1 MSGTSGAW
9 LQRLRTVFAGDL
21 ASYARR
27 PLFWIWALI
36 LALTALGMSSGQ
48 VRIQSGDAMVG
59 GTKAYITSEFA
70 VAMQLGIVTLLFYG
84 FFVAVVAGMAVI
96 QDEQWRLGELLHSTS
111 LRPGE
116 YIWGKF
122 AAVLTGCGAILVV
135 HLAAMVFYNHVLPNS
150 EAHEIRGPLLA
161 INYLRPALLFSVP
174 TIVFLGGISFAVGE
188 WTRRPVLVFLLPVA
202 IFLPSI
208 FFLWE
213 WSPSW
218 LDPRLNDALMWIDPA
233 GFRWLNETWLKVDR
247 GVGFYNNEGLHPDRG
262 FLISRAVFFTLGLVS
277 VAWSRHHFAATL
289 RGVRS
294 RLSTRQI
301 ADIVQPREERSTIE
315 IRTDPLPSL
324 GMTTARPGL
333 LAAAWH
339 VAKVELTELR
349 SSAGLYLFIPLLLL
363 ETLGSAMVEVGFL
376 DTPLLITSGNF
387 AVNTMGILA
396 TCLCLLLMFYTVE
409 ALERERSTRLAA
421 IAYATPI
428 RSASL
433 FLGKSIAMI
442 AVGLSVTLAV
452 AVAGVLVL
460 LFQWKVGLELR
471 PFLLVWGLLLAPT
484 VVFWTTLVLAIHT
497 IVQSRY
503 TTYALCL
510 GILCYTGF
518 SALTNQINW
527 VGNWPLWQAVRW
539 SDISVLELDRKALVL
554 SRVLAVSTA
563 LLLVAL
569 TLACFRC
576 RDPDATGILRRLR
589 PLSMFRSSLKL
600 APWVVIPLIALAWLA
615 LEVSWG
621 RQGGAAKKQEKDYWR
636 KNLATYRDAKVP
648 DLSHVSLDLDLFPE
662 TSRYRV
668 SGTFELK
675 NPGDQP
681 LEEILLTGGLH
692 WEKLVWTMNGEPC
705 SPTDRAH
712 LFVFN
717 PPGGA
722 LAPGQ
727 KIEIGFTHEGYYP
740 RGISKRAMG
749 SSEFILP
756 SGVVLT
762 SFEASIVPLI
772 GFKDS
777 VGIDDENRQDPKEF
791 RDNYYVGQT
800 DSFVGPRAP
809 FTTKITVTGP
819 ADFTINSVGT
829 KINESVR
836 DGRRTVLWKSDYP
849 VSFFNVIAGKW
860 EVERGDGTLVFYDRR
875 HGYNVGEMREA
886 LDAARRYYSEW
897 FYPYPWRELKLSEFA
912 NLASYAQGFPTNI
925 TFSEGIG
932 FLAKSSPEIHAAFE
946 ITAHEA
952 AHQWWGNLLSPG
964 KGPGGN
970 VLSEGTSHF
979 STILLVEQT
988 KGLQSRIDFCKRIE
1002 ASYGRSRQMDSERP
1016 LVKIDGQKPGDTT
1029 VTYDKG
1035 GWAFWMLLNHMGR
1048 DRALAGIQAFMK
1060 AYQGNPD
1067 HPVLQDF
1074 IASMRPFAAD
1084 KTAFDAFTHQW
1095 FFEVVVP
1102 EFKLHDAKKTA
1113 RGELWDASIRA
1124 ENVGS
1129 GEMPVEVAASR
1140 GERFNKD
1147 GSSSPEYKDAR
1158 VTVVLS
1164 KGGSKDV
1171 TIRCPFEPAQIVVDP
1186 DAKVLQLR
1194 RKSAVAKF

>member
-1 MSGTSGAW
+1 MNETLGAT
-9 LQRLRTVFAGDL
+9 LRRFRTVFGCEL
-21 ASYARR
+21 ASYVRR
-27 PLFWIWALI
+27 PLFSIWAVI
-36 LALTALGMSSGQ
+36 LALAAWGMSSGQ
-48 VRIQSGDAMVG
+48 VRIQSGDAIVG
-59 GTKAYITSEFA
+59 GAKAYITSEYA

-84 FFVAVVAGMAVI
+84 FFVAVVAGMPVI
-96 QDEQWRLGELLHSTS
+96 QDEQWRLGELLHSTP

-122 AAVLTGCGAILVV
+122 AAVLTGCAAILLF
-135 HLAAMVFYNHVLPNS
+135 HLAAMVFFNHIVPNS
-150 EAHEIRGPLLA
+150 EAHEIRGPLYA

-174 TIVFLGGISFAVGE
+174 TIVFLAGVSFAVGE

-202 IFLPSI
+202 IFLPTI

-218 LDPRLNDALMWIDPA
+218 LDPRLNDALMWIDPG

-247 GVGFYNNEGLHPDRG
+247 GVRFYNNEGLPPDRG
-262 FLISRAVFFTLGLVS
+262 FLISRAVFVALGLVS
-277 VAWSRHHFAATL
+277 VAWSRRHFALTL
-289 RGVRS
+289 RGVR
-294 RLSTRQI
+294 
-301 ADIVQPREERSTIE
+301 PRAGAQQVRGAARALEARFSIE
-315 IRTDPLPSL
+315 VLPASLPSL

-333 LAAAWH
+333 LGTAWQ

-349 SSAGLYLFIPLLLL
+349 SSPGLYLFIPMILF
-363 ETLGSAMVEVGFL
+363 ETLGSAMIEVGFL
-376 DTPLLITSGNF
+376 DTPLLLTSGNF

-428 RSASL
+428 RSGSL

-442 AVGLSVTLAV
+442 AVGLSITLAV
-452 AVAGVLVL
+452 ALAGVIVL
-460 LFQWKVGLELR
+460 LIQWKVGFELR

-484 VVFWTTLVLAIHT
+484 VVVWTAVVLAIHT
-497 IVQSRY
+497 IVQNRY

-510 GILCYTGF
+510 AVLWFTGHR
-518 SALTNQINW
+518 ALTNQINW

-539 SDISVLELDRKALVL
+539 SDISVLALDRRALVL
-554 SRVLAVSTA
+554 SRTLAMSTA
-563 LLLVAL
+563 VFLVAL
-569 TLACFRC
+569 TLACFRR
-576 RDPDATGILRRLR
+576 RDPDATRILQRLS
-589 PLSMFRSSLKL
+589 PLPMFRSFLKL
-600 APWVVIPLIALAWLA
+600 APWVVIPLFAMGWLA

-662 TSRYRV
+662 KSRYRV
-668 SGTFELK
+668 TGILELK
-675 NPGDQP
+675 NPGEEP
-681 LEEILLTGGLH
+681 LAEILLTGGLH
-692 WEKLVWTMNGEPC
+692 WEKLAWTMNGNPC

-717 PPGGA
+717 PPDGA

-727 KIEIGFTHEGYYP
+727 KIEIGFAHEGRYP
-740 RGISKRAMG
+740 RGISERAIG

-762 SFEASIVPLI
+762 SFTASIVPVI
-772 GFKDS
+772 GFKDT

-800 DSFVGPRAP
+800 DSFVGARAP

-829 KINESVR
+829 KIDDRVQG
-836 DGRRTVLWKSDYP
+836 GRRTVLWKSDYP

-860 EVERGDGTLVFYDRR
+860 EVERGEETAVFYDRR
-875 HGYNVGEMREA
+875 HKYNVGEMREA

-932 FLAKSSPEIHAAFE
+932 FLTKSSPEIHAAFE
-946 ITAHEA
+946 ITAHES

-970 VLSEGTSHF
+970 ILSEGTSHF

-988 KGLQSRIDFCKRIE
+988 KGLQARIDFCKRIE

-1016 LVKIDGQKPGDTT
+1016 LVKIDGEKPGDTT

-1048 DRALAGIQAFMK
+1048 DQALAGIQAFMK

-1102 EFKLHDAKKTA
+1102 EYKLHDAKKTA
-1113 RGELWDASIRA
+1113 RGELWEASVRV
-1124 ENVGS
+1124 ENDGS
-1129 GEMPVEVAASR
+1129 GEMPVEVAATR

-1147 GSSSPEYKDAR
+1147 GSASPDYTDAR
-1158 VTVVLS
+1158 TTVVLS

-1171 TIRCPFEPAQIVVDP
+1171 VIRCPFEPERIVVDP

-1194 RKSAVAKF
+1194 RKNAVAKL